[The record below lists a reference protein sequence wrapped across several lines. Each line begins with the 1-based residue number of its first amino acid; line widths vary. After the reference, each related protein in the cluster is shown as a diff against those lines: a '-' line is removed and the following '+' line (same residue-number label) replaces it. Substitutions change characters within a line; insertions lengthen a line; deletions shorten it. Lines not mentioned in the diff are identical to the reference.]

1 MTGKRDEKSEK
12 KNAANLVGRDFTTEP
27 LAPKDRSN
35 PTDYDRNKKGVYG
48 GPAENRGKP
57 TPKP

>member
-1 MTGKRDEKSEK
+1 VVRD
-12 KNAANLVGRDFTTEP
+12 LTTEP
-27 LAPKDRSN
+27 LAPKDQTSRA
-35 PTDYDRNKKGVYG
+35 DYDRNKKGVYG

>member
-1 MTGKRDEKSEK
+1 MTGKRDDKPDKKSG
-12 KNAANLVGRDFTTEP
+12 ADLVGRDLTTEP
-27 LAPKDRSN
+27 LAPKDQ
-35 PTDYDRNKKGVYG
+35 TDRADYERNKKGVYG